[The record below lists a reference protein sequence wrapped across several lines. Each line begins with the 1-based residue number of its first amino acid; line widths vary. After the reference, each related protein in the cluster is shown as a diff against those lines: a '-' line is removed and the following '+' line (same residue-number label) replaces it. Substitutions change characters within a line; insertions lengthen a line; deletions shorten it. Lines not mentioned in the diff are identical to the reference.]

1 MKTRTRISLILA
13 IILSALALT
22 SATASGQTGV
32 QVAPQT
38 PPAPGFQ
45 VKLALILPLSGPVQ
59 SYGESIR
66 DGALLAIQEA
76 QAAGWDIETVLA
88 DSQCD
93 AGAAVA
99 AANQVIFT
107 DTAKYIVGAVCS
119 SASIPISEIAEANQV
134 LQVAPTSTDP
144 QVTRHEDGTNKEY
157 VFRACFLDPL
167 QGRVMATVA
176 RDLGATT
183 AAVMYNAGSSYAS
196 TLAAY
201 FKSNFEGMGGSVPV
215 YEAYT
220 QSDHDFSEILGKVAT
235 ADPDVLFLPDH
246 YSRVNEI
253 AEQADVMGIQATFLG
268 VDLWGFPEL
277 RLDLLE
283 GAYFSN
289 HFWAGDPRQVVV
301 DFVQA
306 YSAAY
311 GKQPDTL
318 PALAYDAAGI
328 LLQAIAEA
336 GVDDT
341 SVVKDEMT
349 SIAYEG
355 ATGRISFNEFG
366 DPIKGAAVVKIES
379 GQTNFF
385 KWVGPVSRP
394 AAKIDSMTD
403 LGHTTTFT
411 ASVATGNDVT
421 YTWAFG
427 DGLTG
432 SGQVVTHTY
441 ATSGA
446 FTAVVTASN
455 RMNSV
460 TAQTAAIVRETFT
473 LGGDS
478 VVTTTNQVVSLA
490 STPGLT
496 QTLTIT
502 YTPQVTIS
510 HPAGTLKWAGVSF
523 YLDASDEEGKPVTE
537 LSEPLTLT
545 IRYSE
550 DAFPPHIAEDKLE
563 VRRYDQI
570 LGEWVSLALVGQDAG
585 ADTITVRFDHFS
597 EIALLG
603 PLEYR
608 LYLPIVLR

>member
-1 MKTRTRISLILA
+1 MKTHARIGLILA
-13 IILSALALT
+13 IVVSALALT

-76 QAAGWDIETVLA
+76 QAAGWDIETVFA
-88 DSQCD
+88 DTQCD
-93 AGAAVA
+93 AEAAVA

-107 DTAKYIVGAVCS
+107 DTVKYIVGAVCS
-119 SASIPISEIAEANQV
+119 SASIPISEIAEANHVVQIS
-134 LQVAPTSTDP
+134 PSSTNP
-144 QVTRHEDGTNKEY
+144 QVTVHADGTNKEY
-157 VFRACFLDPL
+157 VFRACFLDPF
-167 QGRVMATVA
+167 QGRVMAAVA
-176 RDLGATT
+176 RDLGVTT
-183 AAVMYNAGSSYAS
+183 AAVMYDAGNDYVSG
-196 TLAAY
+196 LAGY
-201 FKSNFEGMGGSVPV
+201 FKNSFESMGGSVPV

-220 QSDHDFSEILGKVAT
+220 RDDHDFSEILGRVAT
-235 ADPDVLFLPDH
+235 TELDVLFLPD
-246 YSRVNEI
+246 YFGKVNEI
-253 AEQADVMGIQATFLG
+253 AEQADAMGIQARFLG
-268 VDLWGFPEL
+268 GDGWDSPEL

-283 GAYFSN
+283 GAYFST
-289 HFWAGDPRQVVV
+289 HFWAGDPRQIVV
-301 DFVQA
+301 DFVQT

-311 GKQPDTL
+311 GKQPDAL
-318 PALAYDAAGI
+318 PALGYDATSI
-328 LLQAIAEA
+328 LLQGIAEA
-336 GVDDT
+336 GVDDP
-341 SVVKDEMT
+341 SVVKDEVAGIT
-349 SIAYEG
+349 YEG
-355 ATGRISFNEFG
+355 VTDKIAFNQFG
-366 DPIKGAAVVKIES
+366 DPIKGAAIVKIES

-385 KWVGPVSRP
+385 KWVAPVSRP
-394 AAKIDSMTD
+394 AAKIDSVTD

-411 ASVATGNDVT
+411 ATIATGNDVT

-523 YLDASDEEGKPVTE
+523 YLDASDEEGNPVTE

-550 DAFPPHIAEDKLE
+550 DAFPPLIAEDKLE
-563 VRRYDQI
+563 VRRYD
-570 LGEWVSLALVGQDAG
+570 LVLEDWVPLALVGHDVG

-603 PLEYR
+603 PLEYY